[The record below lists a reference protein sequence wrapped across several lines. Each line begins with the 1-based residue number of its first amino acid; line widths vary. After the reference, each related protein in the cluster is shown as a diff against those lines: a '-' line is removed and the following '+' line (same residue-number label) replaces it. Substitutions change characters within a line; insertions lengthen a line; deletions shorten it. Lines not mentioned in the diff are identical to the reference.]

1 MCQAPGMK
9 GLLLCNPRS
18 AQETSTLGT
27 SGLSAPKLSLS
38 TTDKTLKLHGQS
50 RRAPSLALQGLN
62 NILKKGEGPNRMGV
76 SGCA

>member
-38 TTDKTLKLHGQS
+38 TTDKTLNS
-50 RRAPSLALQGLN
+50 TDRAG
-62 NILKKGEGPNRMGV
+62 GPPLWHFR
-76 SGCA
+76 A